1 MNNRHIV
8 LLAAAAALLVLAEA
22 ALAAPYVIL
31 RDGTRKEGTRIRADK
46 DGTIQLLTAQGLVP
60 YAKGTYQEAAADKP
74 AEFDKLSAAVKVG
87 KVDDSTIKALKDL
100 VSSMRYLKWDVEG
113 QKLLAEALLKKGD
126 AAAAD
131 LAYKELYT
139 FNPELQKDVEIG
151 WGHRRAMLAAKQY
164 ASLQKS
170 LDAVVAAGP
179 RSEAARA
186 QNMRGDIWLA
196 QNKLEAAA
204 MDYLRTAILF
214 ADVKDPAIQGEACFK
229 AAQCLEKLRDSR
241 YKDLYRKCATE
252 YRSSTYAAQCQ
263 GKY

>member
-8 LLAAAAALLVLAEA
+8 LLAAATALLVLAEA

-60 YAKGTYQEAAADKP
+60 YAKGTYQEAADDEP
-74 AEFDKLSAAVKVG
+74 ANFKSLSSAVKAG
-87 KVDDSTIKALKDL
+87 KVDDSTIKALKEI
-100 VSSMRYLKWDVEG
+100 VTAKRFLKWDIEA

-139 FNPELQKDVEIG
+139 FNPELQKDIEIG

-164 ASLQKS
+164 ASLRKS

-186 QNMRGDIWLA
+186 QNMRGDISLA
-196 QNKLEAAA
+196 ENKLEAAA

-229 AAQCLEKLRDSR
+229 AAQVLEKLRDAR
-241 YKDLYRKCATE
+241 AKDLYRKCATE
-252 YRSSTYAAQCQ
+252 YRSSPYAAQCQ